1 MTDLDSNII
10 IEGDRLFEEFKG
22 SFTENFVCSMLSN
35 KFNTDLHYYTF
46 DRKRVD
52 FVIQYKNKVIP
63 IEVKAGNSTNNNSL
77 TRFNK
82 ENNNEI
88 SIRLSLNNLK
98 KDGKIINIPLY
109 LVEYIDN
116 FI

>member
-1 MTDLDSNII
+1 MKSLKAH
-10 IEGDRLFEEFKG
+10 LHK
-22 SFTENFVCSMLSN
+22 NFVCSMLSN

-46 DRKRVD
+46 DR
-52 FVIQYKNKVIP
+52 
-63 IEVKAGNSTNNNSL
+63 
-77 TRFNK
+77 
-82 ENNNEI
+82 
-88 SIRLSLNNLK
+88 IRLSFNNLK

>member
-1 MTDLDSNII
+1 
-10 IEGDRLFEEFKG
+10 
-22 SFTENFVCSMLSN
+22 MLSN

-46 DRKRVD
+46 DR
-52 FVIQYKNKVIP
+52 
-63 IEVKAGNSTNNNSL
+63 
-77 TRFNK
+77 
-82 ENNNEI
+82 
-88 SIRLSLNNLK
+88 IRLSFNNLK